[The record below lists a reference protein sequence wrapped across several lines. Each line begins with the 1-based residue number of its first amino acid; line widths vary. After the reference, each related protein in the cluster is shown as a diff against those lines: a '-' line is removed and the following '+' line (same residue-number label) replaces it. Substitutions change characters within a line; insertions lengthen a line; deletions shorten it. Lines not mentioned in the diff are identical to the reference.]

1 MTALRKPVVWYR
13 DRYWWT
19 PEDVFFSEY
28 PKSGITWLRF
38 LLYEALTRRPATWPD
53 VDETVIDRS
62 YAAPVLSGG
71 GRVIPTHEPYRSRYR
86 KAVYLAR
93 DARDIASSEYNFVK
107 ALGIF
112 TGDFDAFVRAFV
124 KGHINPYG
132 AWHKHVNSW
141 LDAADAG
148 KVDLLVVRYEDMR
161 EDPEAKLAEIIRFY
175 GEQPDPAV
183 IRAAVANNSLE
194 KMRTKE
200 DATRR
205 TTPASGKQPLRK
217 MLEMATGNRFV
228 REGKVATWRAR
239 LTEKQIQLIETHFG
253 AAMQRLGYTLS
264 RDLGPEEMPATAVR
278 R

>member
-124 KGHINPYG
+124 KGHINPY
-132 AWHKHVNSW
+132 V
-141 LDAADAG
+141 
-148 KVDLLVVRYEDMR
+148 
-161 EDPEAKLAEIIRFY
+161 
-175 GEQPDPAV
+175 
-183 IRAAVANNSLE
+183 
-194 KMRTKE
+194 
-200 DATRR
+200 
-205 TTPASGKQPLRK
+205 
-217 MLEMATGNRFV
+217 
-228 REGKVATWRAR
+228 
-239 LTEKQIQLIETHFG
+239 IETHFG